1 MRMWIKQFVR
11 GTHEIYWEGASADGI
26 QQMVDGECIDILNDN
41 FNDEE
46 ATEIISLTNSVYN
59 SCKEK
64 ILTIF
69 DNYRILKNTK
79 VSNIFQT
86 FGTGWHLSQMDPQ
99 LYQLSAVSPNNYTN
113 VIVNCFA
120 NKYSHWQSQFN
131 S

>member
-11 GTHEIYWEGASADGI
+11 GTHEIYWEGAFADGI
-26 QQMVDGECIDILNDN
+26 QQMVDGECIDILNDY

-46 ATEIISLTNSVYN
+46 VTEIISLTNSVYN

-64 ILTIF
+64 ILTVF

-79 VSNIFQT
+79 VSNLSHT

-99 LYQLSAVSPNNYTN
+99 LYQLSAVSPNN
-113 VIVNCFA
+113 
-120 NKYSHWQSQFN
+120 
-131 S
+131 